1 MADTE
6 FKGKLVEASP
16 FVRPDIITDPEEN
29 KRRAAMWNGVH
40 RKHRKPSWVEL
51 TDYAEKRCDFT
62 PEYDIDDGITYSDNF
77 YCEDCEA
84 HFEGLEA
91 DEYDTMDY
99 STPEQVTSLEIPM
112 NTPIRPFGKVKIEF
126 EEIKYGDGL
135 NKFWRVNAHCSLVKE
150 QNKHERCKKAG
161 NLTKEQCPFKKR
173 GRALSDEELLERA
186 KGTGYKARNAR
197 RELKRRGV
205 V

>member
-16 FVRPDIITDPEEN
+16 FARPDIITDPEEN

-40 RKHRKPSWVEL
+40 RKHCKPSWVEL

-62 PEYDIDDGITYSDNF
+62 PEYDVDDGVTYSDNF

-84 HFEGLEA
+84 HFEALEA

-112 NTPIRPFGKVKIEF
+112 NTPIRPSGKVKAEF

-150 QNKHERCKKAG
+150 RNKHTRALKMGNATKKE
-161 NLTKEQCPFKKR
+161 LPTKKR
-173 GRALSDEELLERA
+173 GISISNEELLERA
-186 KGTGYKARNAR
+186 KGTGYKAWNAR

-205 V
+205 L